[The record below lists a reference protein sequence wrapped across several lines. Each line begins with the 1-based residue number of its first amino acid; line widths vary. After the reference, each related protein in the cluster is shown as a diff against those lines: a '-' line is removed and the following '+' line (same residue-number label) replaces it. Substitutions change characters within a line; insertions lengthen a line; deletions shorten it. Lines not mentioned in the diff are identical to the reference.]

1 MQKHE
6 HTHQNRGK
14 TWPLGTKRK
23 KKGKIINLSK
33 NQRKKLYDKDTIT
46 KRHVRSGC
54 SPLKS
59 QSRLVERKVCFISDA
74 GNLKGEQTSSET
86 KQTVCVCVCVCVCD
100 LVMSDSL
107 WPHELQ
113 PTKLC
118 HPWKSPG
125 KCIVVGFHSLLP
137 EIFPTQGPNLCLQY
151 CRQILYHLSHQGS
164 PKQTFLSNNLA
175 FYWLLRSKQPDP
187 TYLSVTIP
195 CLLTSG
201 KFSKFKTFM
210 FYKKNKEIC
219 TFTSTYGI

>member
-1 MQKHE
+1 M
-6 HTHQNRGK
+6 TRILL
-14 TWPLGTKRK
+14 P
-23 KKGKIINLSK
+23 KG
-33 NQRKKLYDKDTIT
+33 
-46 KRHVRSGC
+46 HVGSGC

-74 GNLKGEQTSSET
+74 GNLKGEQISSET
-86 KQTVCVCVCVCVCD
+86 KQTLCVCVWVCVCVFVCVCH

-118 HPWKSPG
+118 HPWNSPG

-137 EIFPTQGPNLCLQY
+137 EIFPTQGLNLCLQY

-164 PKQTFLSNNLA
+164 LKQTFLSNNLA
-175 FYWLLRSKQPDP
+175 FYWLLRSKQLDP

-210 FYKKNKEIC
+210 FYKNKEIC
-219 TFTSTYGI
+219 TFTSIYGI